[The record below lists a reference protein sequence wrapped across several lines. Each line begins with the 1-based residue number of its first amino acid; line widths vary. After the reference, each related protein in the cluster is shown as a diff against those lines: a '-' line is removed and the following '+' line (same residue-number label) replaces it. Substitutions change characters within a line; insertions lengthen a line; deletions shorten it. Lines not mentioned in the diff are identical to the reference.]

1 MTASLVRQIL
11 PQPLPL
17 PLPLTRPRPRP
28 TTAGVHGTAAPE
40 FASVRRSFER
50 ACRDA
55 GPPGSQVAA
64 LAVVRDGETVVDL
77 WQGTADPV
85 TGTPWTGDTLAPV
98 LTGSHGILATAVLL
112 LADMGALTLDR
123 PVADHWPEF
132 AAGGKGEVTLRDVL
146 TFTARLPGMAADL
159 DQRDVENP
167 QLMAALLEQHGPEED
182 PRAGGVLHG
191 PWTAGWIA
199 AEVIRRVDGR
209 ALDLFFLEEIAGPL
223 GLDIHFG
230 LVPDQLPYAARIS
243 YDADFRAR
251 FPAPDGGTGDSGAA
265 GLSGRV
271 WNNPSPFPADAGVG
285 SESRRRYA
293 VIPSLGAY
301 ASARGLARL
310 QGILAADAV
319 RAPGEEPLLLS
330 RRTLDRARNLWAE
343 GLDPLLGGV
352 SAYGEGGLQLLDEG
366 LRPVGRS
373 GSFGHRG
380 PGGTA
385 YRAWPGAGTGAA
397 LVRGRLTA
405 GPGAQ
410 ILEQVLDQVGG
421 VVTDAVADAVTD
433 AVAKSPRTTSR
444 SASSARSVRSNR
456 SNRSARSNQSHLA
469 PKI

>member
-1 MTASLVRQIL
+1 MTTSPVRPVL
-11 PQPLPL
+11 L
-17 PLPLTRPRPRP
+17 RPRPRPRLQPQPQPQPRTWP
-28 TTAGVHGTAAPE
+28 TTAGVHGTTAPG
-40 FASVRRSFER
+40 FASVRHSFER

-55 GPPGSQVAA
+55 GPPGSGGAA
-64 LAVVRDGETVVDL
+64 LAVVLDGETVVDL

-112 LADMGALTLDR
+112 LADMGALALDR
-123 PVADHWPEF
+123 PVAAYWPEF
-132 AAGGKGEVTLRDVL
+132 AVRGKGAVTLRDVL
-146 TFTARLPGMAADL
+146 TFTARLPGLAAGL

-167 QLMAALLEQHGPEED
+167 QLMALLLEPHSPEDD
-182 PRAGGVLHG
+182 PRADGVLHG

-209 ALDLFFLEEIAGPL
+209 ELDLFFLEEIAGPL

-251 FPAPDGGTGDSGAA
+251 FPAPDGGTSRRADGGGADLA
-265 GLSGRV
+265 GRV
-271 WNNPSPFPADAGVG
+271 WNNPSPFPADAGVW
-285 SESRRRYA
+285 SESRRRHA

-330 RRTLDRARNLWAE
+330 RRTLDRARSLWAE
-343 GLDPLLGGV
+343 GTDPLLGGI

-366 LRPVGRS
+366 LHPGVRS
-373 GSFGHRG
+373 GAFGHRG

-385 YRAWPGAGTGAA
+385 YQAWPRAGVGAA

-410 ILEQVLDQVGG
+410 VLDS
-421 VVTDAVADAVTD
+421 VADAMADAMAVTAAD
-433 AVAKSPRTTSR
+433 RVATTPRT
-444 SASSARSVRSNR
+444 AA
-456 SNRSARSNQSHLA
+456 
-469 PKI
+469 

>member
-1 MTASLVRQIL
+1 MTTSLVRQVL
-11 PQPLPL
+11 P
-17 PLPLTRPRPRP
+17 RPRPRP
-28 TTAGVHGTAAPE
+28 TTADVRGTTAPG
-40 FASVRRSFER
+40 FASVRHSFER

-55 GPPGSQVAA
+55 GPAGSQGAA
-64 LAVVRDGETVVDL
+64 LAVVRHGETVVDL
-77 WQGTADPV
+77 WHGTADPV
-85 TGTPWTGDTLAPV
+85 TGTPWTGDTLEPV

-112 LADMGALTLDR
+112 LADMGALALDR
-123 PVADHWPEF
+123 PVADYWPEF
-132 AAGGKGEVTLRDVL
+132 AMRGKGAVTLRDVL

-167 QLMAALLEQHGPEED
+167 QMMATLLELHSPEGD

-209 ALDLFFLEEIAGPL
+209 DLDLFFLEEIAGPL

-230 LVPDQLPYAARIS
+230 LVPDQLPHTARIS
-243 YDADFRAR
+243 YDAGFRAR
-251 FPAPDGGTGDSGAA
+251 FPAPAGGTGRSGAGDSA
-265 GLSGRV
+265 DLAGRV
-271 WNNPSPFPADAGVG
+271 WNNPSPFPSDAGVW

-330 RRTLDRARNLWAE
+330 RRTLDQARSFWVE
-343 GLDPLLGGV
+343 GLDPLLGGI

-366 LRPVGRS
+366 LHPDVRAGA
-373 GSFGHRG
+373 FGHQG
-380 PGGTA
+380 PGGIA
-385 YRAWPGAGTGAA
+385 YQAWPQAGTGAA
-397 LVRGRLTA
+397 LVRSRLTA

-410 ILEQVLDQVGG
+410 VL
-421 VVTDAVADAVTD
+421 DAVADAV
-433 AVAKSPRTTSR
+433 AGAEVGAEVGAEAGSLRTT
-444 SASSARSVRSNR
+444 A
-456 SNRSARSNQSHLA
+456 
-469 PKI
+469 